1 MVESFVSG
9 YKLFLLPTGRHRK
22 QFWRNF
28 NQKLRKAQYNVLD
41 LESVKKVIVVDNAI
55 ADVNYRLKVIS
66 KSSQNEC

>member
-9 YKLFLLPTGRHRK
+9 YKLFLLPTGTHRK

-28 NQKLRKAQYNVLD
+28 NQKLKNAQYNILD
-41 LESVKKVIVVDNAI
+41 LESGKKVIAVDNAI

-66 KSSQNEC
+66 KSSQNEF